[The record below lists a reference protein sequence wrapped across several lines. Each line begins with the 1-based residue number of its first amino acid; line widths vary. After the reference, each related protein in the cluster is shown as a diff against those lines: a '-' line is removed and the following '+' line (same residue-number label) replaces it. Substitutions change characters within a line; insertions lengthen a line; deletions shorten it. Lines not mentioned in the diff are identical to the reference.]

1 MWYNP
6 IMMWV
11 LRSPLHGMLSGSTMI
26 ITYTGR
32 KSGQTFSTPVNYVRD
47 GNVLWSLS

>member
-6 IMMWV
+6 IMMWL
-11 LRSPLHGMLSGSTMI
+11 LRSPLHGMLSSSTMI

-32 KSGQTFSTPVNYVRD
+32 KSGKMFSTPDN
-47 GNVLWSLS
+47 